1 MNKKLRQRVIASV
14 LAVVMV
20 LSLLPMQFLGGAVE
34 VLAATAYSLSAN
46 DVGVFDALTET
57 QTAGTE
63 NYFTLLTSVKG
74 TSSTKTYDGMD
85 FTSRIQTAGAMST
98 TQKAIAFTT
107 NAAASVK
114 VIAQQSGGNAG
125 DIRHVGIMDSTGANI
140 ATSPDLVKG
149 TTADPFTLE
158 VPSAGTY
165 YIGGIENGIDIYYI
179 AVTEG
184 AAGSEEPTTEAP
196 TEEPTSEAPTEAPTV
211 EEPTSEAPTVEE
223 PTSEAPTEEPTS
235 EAPTEE
241 PTSEAPTDAPTEA
254 PAAGL
259 TFESYKWDFC
269 TTYDALQG
277 ANGLGTF
284 DADPENEGTYDVLA
298 VDATASGAK
307 LSPNNGNGSQFNAG
321 TILTVPVKGDC
332 KITVNMYPGY
342 GPSYTIADQSVDA
355 KTDTYEYYYTG
366 AAGTVAITAT
376 GNGYINDVSVEYPL
390 VYKWDFC
397 TTFDAIQ
404 NGTGTFDA
412 DSENE
417 GTYDILA
424 VDATASG
431 AKLSP
436 NGGNGSQFNTGTILT
451 VPVAEDCKI
460 TVNMYPGYGPSY
472 TIADQSVDAKV
483 DTYDYYYTGEAGTVV
498 ITATG
503 NGYINDVVVTYGAA
517 APAEEVT
524 VDVTGTVT
532 GSASEG
538 VVPESG
544 VEGGTLV
551 FTDENAKK
559 TKATIATDGTY
570 TVALAIG
577 HTYTV
582 AIEGV
587 DYTLE
592 DTLDLTAVTEN
603 TTKDLV
609 AAYVE
614 PPKTTDMSPTE
625 NPRPT
630 IVKSYKVGYEGESGS
645 YEKTATNGFVING
658 GGEYFGKDTMIDSLY
673 TAGFA
678 VPDGSVVTLTAK
690 LTPSVAEGVTT
701 GMLGAFGKEDIT
713 EPDSYAYGMYWDV
726 KTGFMRVG
734 RHGGAGNT
742 VVTLNDSVY
751 IKMECIESAGGLYY
765 TIASDASFSEESII
779 KSRSGM
785 GCDTCS
791 PNYVGFFATEGTTL
805 TVEDIEITAVYT
817 EEGATTQ
824 TKKMVYSS
832 AYGELM
838 PTFTD
843 SVATGG
849 SSVADFSFTSTVDG
863 NELNLVSTRGG
874 SAKGDIRSN
883 KGVNYLLFPK
893 TTENWTIQTDV
904 LINSLNNGTDKQGV
918 AIGVTGMYGDGT
930 KLCGSWFQ
938 ANKNLV
944 MQHNYNNDG
953 SANGGN
959 PKSAAV
965 IDIDSTDGGVT
976 YTMSYKKVGAGDY
989 TYGTGEDAV
998 TNNYPVGYALM
1009 NAIDA
1014 SGTQVVDGSAYPFD
1028 YTNGSVNYQDGA
1040 EVQYALAV
1048 CATDVVV
1055 SNLKLTNADGYIIY
1069 DMNDYYIVNG
1079 VAPVVAEVTAEAR
1092 EDRTAIDLAWTLD
1105 PSVEGKGN
1113 VKYLV
1118 QVSVDGGEYT
1128 KAGES
1133 KVCSFTYPVKA
1144 TGEYKFK
1151 VWAVSGESSST
1162 DQAKESAVV
1171 SVLMPLTK
1179 PVLTATGDA
1188 DSVAL
1193 SWTLSSGAT
1202 AYDVYRAVGSD
1213 GEFTVLTTV
1222 EAPADAEATAA
1233 TYDDTTAASEE
1244 PVYYYIVA
1252 KCDGNTSNPS
1262 DTMQALVSAG
1272 HDYGYLVGTD
1282 ADDLTI
1288 TSKTNDTFFSEDKTF
1303 EVKGSYAVAGS
1314 AVVVINGVAG
1324 EAVECAAGAEVAFAG
1339 VLEDGRN
1346 DVEIIFTNADGK
1358 KSREIFNFV
1367 VNPHYDIL
1375 VDAAFTGTDGEG
1387 DVPTYKTIGAA
1398 LATIPADNAKQKVIF
1413 VKNGN
1418 YEERVVVT
1426 APNVSILGEDKAL
1439 TKQYAA
1445 VAVYDKT
1452 ATGMWDRNA
1461 MYVDSTAD
1469 NFTLENI
1476 WVENSFAYT
1485 NGSDQQADALAIVA
1499 DNVLVINVNLIGYQD
1514 TLLVDSRVKDSTGG
1528 YEVTNQYFKK
1538 CYITGNVDFI
1548 YGGGSAVFED
1558 CDVVG
1563 RYTSYKADG
1572 CFTAARTYNYVEYGL
1587 IFNNCRFWSE
1597 AEIAAG
1603 AYRLAR
1609 PWGADASTVFLNSY
1623 MDDSILAVGYGDM
1636 SGNSYKNARFAEYNS
1651 SGAGYAVNNDR
1662 PLLTSAQAE
1671 KYATATVLGSDF
1683 AYETIMANMY
1693 SVPAVTYTVTVTA
1706 DENGTASANVTEA
1719 AEGDTVTLTATPNE
1733 GYEFDG
1739 WVVIAG
1745 DVVITDN
1752 TFVMPATAV
1761 EIKATFVDPNPP
1773 VVDPVQAFVE
1783 RMYTVALGRTADEA
1797 GVANWVGVLKD
1808 GSFDGA
1814 AIAQNFILGDEFKLN
1829 NNSNEQFVDILYAT
1843 FFDRAADEAGKAFW
1857 MDVLAQGNS
1866 REFVLSNFV
1875 NSEEFSIVCG
1885 SYGIQRGVMFEDGS
1899 VSNPGV
1905 VQFVNRLY
1913 SLVMG
1918 RAADKDGLYIWVLS
1932 LTVKAETAESAAKF
1946 FFNSDE
1952 YALKN
1957 TDDATYVTDLYAVFM
1972 NREADADGLKFWT
1985 DTIAVGMTREEVLS
1999 EFAKSQEFAN
2009 IAASYGLQ

>member
-34 VLAATAYSLSAN
+34 VLAATAYSLNADN
-46 DVGVFDALTET
+46 VGVLSALDVS

-63 NYFTLLTSVKG
+63 NYFTLLPKVKA
-74 TSSTKTYDGMD
+74 TSSNKTIDDMS
-85 FTSRIQTAGAMST
+85 FTVRIQTAGAMST

-107 NAAASVK
+107 AGAATVK
-114 VIAQQSGGNAG
+114 VYAQQSGGSTG
-125 DIRHVGIMDSTGANI
+125 DIRHVGIMDSTGNNI
-140 ATSPDLVKG
+140 ATSPDLAKG

-179 AVTEG
+179 AVTEV
-184 AAGSEEPTTEAP
+184 ASEEPT
-196 TEEPTSEAPTEAPTV
+196 SEAPTV

-223 PTSEAPTEEPTS
+223 PTSEAPTQEPTS
-235 EAPTEE
+235 EAPTQE
-241 PTSEAPTDAPTEA
+241 PTSEAPTQA

-259 TFESYKWDFC
+259 TYESYKWDFC
-269 TTYDALQG
+269 TTFDTLQG
-277 ANGLGTF
+277 ANGVGTF
-284 DADPENEGTYDVLA
+284 DADPANEGTYDILS
-298 VDATASGAK
+298 VDATNGKLAS
-307 LSPNNGNGSQFNAG
+307 NNGNGSQFNSG

-342 GPSYTIADQSVDA
+342 GPSYTIGDETVDA
-355 KTDTYEYYYTG
+355 KVDAYAYYYTG
-366 AAGTVAITAT
+366 AAGTVVITAT

-397 TTFDAIQ
+397 TTFDTLQGA
-404 NGTGTFDA
+404 NGVGTFDA
-412 DSENE
+412 DPENE
-417 GTYDILA
+417 GTYDVLS
-424 VDATASG
+424 VDATNGKLAS
-431 AKLSP
+431 
-436 NGGNGSQFNTGTILT
+436 NNGNGSQFNTGTILT

-483 DTYDYYYTGEAGTVV
+483 DTYDYYYTGAAGTVV

-559 TKATIATDGTY
+559 TKATVATDGTY

-577 HTYTV
+577 HTYTIT
-582 AIEGV
+582 IEDV

-603 TTKDLV
+603 QTKDLV

-658 GGEYFGKDTMIDSLY
+658 GGEYFGKDTMIDSLF

-678 VPDGSVVTLTAK
+678 VPDGSEVTLIAK
-690 LTPSVAEGVTT
+690 MTPSVAEGVTT
-701 GMLGAFGKEDIT
+701 GALGAFGKEDVT
-713 EPDSYAYGMYWDV
+713 EPDAYAYGMYWDV
-726 KTGFMRVG
+726 AQNKLRAG
-734 RHGGAGNT
+734 RHGGAGST
-742 VVTLNDSVY
+742 TVTLSDSVY
-751 IKMECIESAGGLYY
+751 VKLEFLEKQNGLYY
-765 TIASDASFSEESII
+765 TVASDASFSEESII
-779 KSRSGM
+779 VNRSGM
-785 GCDTCS
+785 GCNSCS
-791 PNYVGFFATEGTTL
+791 PTHVGFFATEGTTL

-817 EEGATTQ
+817 EEGATTP

-832 AYGELM
+832 AYGELI
-838 PTFTD
+838 PTPAD
-843 SVATGG
+843 SASTGG
-849 SSVADFSFTSTVDG
+849 TDLGFTFTSTVDG
-863 NELNLVSTRGG
+863 NEVNFVSTMVG
-874 SAKGDIRSN
+874 STKGDIRSN
-883 KGVNYLLFPK
+883 KGVNYWLFPK
-893 TTENWTIQTDV
+893 TTENWTIQTDIM
-904 LINSLNNGTDKQGV
+904 INSLNTGTDKHGV
-918 AIGVTGMYGDGT
+918 AIGVTGMYADGT

-938 ANKNLV
+938 VNKNKV

-959 PKSAAV
+959 PKSAAI
-965 IDIDSTDGGVT
+965 IDFDSSDGGTT
-976 YTMSYKKVGAGDY
+976 YTMSYSKNGAGDY
-989 TYGTGEDAV
+989 SYGSGESAT
-998 TNNYPVGYALM
+998 TNNYPNGYALM
-1009 NAIDA
+1009 NATDA
-1014 SGTQVVDGSAYPFD
+1014 SGNQVVDGSAYPFD
-1028 YTNGSVNYQDGA
+1028 YTNGSASYRDGA

-1048 CATDVVV
+1048 TAIDVVV
-1055 SNLKLTNADGYIIY
+1055 SNLKLVNADGYIIY

-1079 VAPVVAEVTAEAR
+1079 VAPVVAEVTAEAT

-1113 VKYLV
+1113 VKYLI
-1118 QVSVDGGEYT
+1118 QVSVDDGEYV

-1133 KVCSFTYPVKA
+1133 KVCSFSYPVKA
-1144 TGEYKFK
+1144 TGNYKFK
-1151 VWAVSGESSST
+1151 VWAVSGESSSA
-1162 DQAKESAVV
+1162 DSAKESNGVNV
-1171 SVLMPLTK
+1171 IKPLDMVT
-1179 PVLTATGDA
+1179 LSATGDA
-1188 DSVAL
+1188 EKVSL
-1193 SWTLSSGAT
+1193 SWTVSAGAI
-1202 AYDVYRAVGSD
+1202 AYDVYRAVSSD
-1213 GEFTVLTTV
+1213 GTFEVIATVDAPTEEGATTV
-1222 EAPADAEATAA
+1222 
-1233 TYDDTTAASEE
+1233 TYVDTTAEPE
-1244 PVYYYIVA
+1244 VPVYYYIIA
-1252 KCDGNTSNPS
+1252 KDATNTSNPCE
-1262 DTMQALVSAG
+1262 TMQALVSAG

-1288 TSKTNDTFFSEDKTF
+1288 TSKTNDTFFAEDKTF

-1324 EAVECAAGAEVAFAG
+1324 EAVECAAGAEVTFTG

-1375 VDAAFTGTDGEG
+1375 VDAAFTGTEGEG
-1387 DVPTYKTIGAA
+1387 EVPTYKTIGAA

-1563 RYTSYKADG
+1563 RYTEYKSDG
-1572 CFTAARTYNYVEYGL
+1572 CFTAARTYEYVEYGL
-1587 IFNNCRFWSE
+1587 VFNNCRFWSE

-1609 PWGADASTVFLNSY
+1609 PWGADANTVFLNCY
-1623 MDDSILAVGYGDM
+1623 MDDSVSALGYGDM
-1636 SGNSYKNARFAEYNS
+1636 SGNSYKAARFAEYNS
-1651 SGAGYAVNNDR
+1651 SGAGYVLDNYR
-1662 PLLTSAQAE
+1662 PLLSATQAE

-1683 AYETIMANMY
+1683 AYETIMADMY

-1706 DENGTASANVTEA
+1706 DENGTASADVTEA

-1739 WVVIAG
+1739 WVVVAG

-1814 AIAQNFILGDEFKLN
+1814 AIAKNFILGDEFKLN

-1843 FFDRAADEAGKAFW
+1843 FFDRAADEGGKAFW

-1875 NSEEFSIVCG
+1875 NSEEFSLVCG
-1885 SYGIQRGVMFEDGS
+1885 SYGIQRGVMFEDGNA
-1899 VSNPGV
+1899 SNPGV

-1932 LTVKAETAESAAKF
+1932 LTVGAESAESAAKF
-1946 FFNSDE
+1946 FFNSEE

-1957 TDDATYVTDLYAVFM
+1957 TDDTTYVTDLYAVFM

-1985 DTIAVGMTREEVLS
+1985 DTIAVGMSREDVLS
-1999 EFAKSQEFAN
+1999 EFAKSQEFSN